1 MGSIFHIGCT
11 IHNLNPQ
18 NYLIIEERK
27 IASRAFT
34 SAIFN
39 RAYKRKI
46 MQNLGIIFCLVF
58 SFLTGCTNPSMKN
71 VVSKESNL
79 ELLEYFD
86 GETMAW
92 GLVVDR
98 FGNLQRTFKVKLIGE
113 RDEEKLLLKE
123 YFTYNDG
130 EREYREWVITRTKTG
145 SYEGKSK
152 DTIGVAKGKKI
163 GNTVRMVYDT
173 RINIGET
180 DIRVSFDDRF
190 VKSDKKVVIN
200 RAEILKWGIKIADV
214 TIFFSK

>member
-1 MGSIFHIGCT
+1 MPLRPFI
-11 IHNLNPQ
+11 
-18 NYLIIEERK
+18 
-27 IASRAFT
+27 
-34 SAIFN
+34 SAVSHWVF
-39 RAYKRKI
+39 KRKLVRKLSI
-46 MQNLGIIFCLVF
+46 MFCLVF
-58 SFLTGCTNPSMKN
+58 CFLIGCANPSMKN
-71 VVSKESNL
+71 VVSKETPL
-79 ELLEYFD
+79 ELLDYFD
-86 GETMAW
+86 GKTMAW

-98 FGNLQRTFKVKLIGE
+98 FGNLQRTFKVKLTGK

-130 EREYREWVITRTKTG
+130 EREYREWIITKTKTG

-173 RINIGET
+173 TISVGET
-180 DIRVSFDDRF
+180 DLRVSFDDRF

>member
-1 MGSIFHIGCT
+1 M
-11 IHNLNPQ
+11 
-18 NYLIIEERK
+18 
-27 IASRAFT
+27 SRGAFT
-34 SAIFN
+34 SAVFN
-39 RAYKRKI
+39 WVYKRKV
-46 MQNLGIIFCLVF
+46 MQNLGIIFCLGF
-58 SFLTGCTNPSMKN
+58 SFLIGCANPSMKN
-71 VVSKESNL
+71 VVSKETPL
-79 ELLEYFD
+79 ELLDYFD
-86 GETMAW
+86 GKTMAW

-98 FGNLQRTFKVKLIGE
+98 FGNLQRTFKVKLTGK

-130 EREYREWVITRTKTG
+130 EREYREWIITKTKTG

-173 RINIGET
+173 TISVGET
-180 DIRVSFDDRF
+180 DLRVSFDDRF
-190 VKSDKKVVIN
+190 VKSDEKVVIN

>member
-1 MGSIFHIGCT
+1 MLRRPFINAVSYWVF
-11 IHNLNPQ
+11 
-18 NYLIIEERK
+18 
-27 IASRAFT
+27 
-34 SAIFN
+34 
-39 RAYKRKI
+39 KRKI

-58 SFLTGCTNPSMKN
+58 SFLIGCANPSMKN
-71 VVSKESNL
+71 VVSEETPL

-98 FGNLQRTFKVKLIGE
+98 FGNLQRTFKVKLIGK
-113 RDEEKLLLKE
+113 RDEKKLLLKE

-130 EREYREWVITRTKTG
+130 KREYREWVITKTKTG

-173 RINIGET
+173 TISIGET
-180 DIRVSFDDRF
+180 DLRVSFDDRF

>member
-1 MGSIFHIGCT
+1 
-11 IHNLNPQ
+11 
-18 NYLIIEERK
+18 
-27 IASRAFT
+27 
-34 SAIFN
+34 
-39 RAYKRKI
+39 

-71 VVSKESNL
+71 VVSKETPL
-79 ELLEYFD
+79 ELLDYFD

-98 FGNLQRTFKVKLIGE
+98 FGNLQRTFKVKLTGK

-173 RINIGET
+173 TISIGET
-180 DIRVSFDDRF
+180 NVRVLFDDRF
-190 VKSDKKVVIN
+190 VKADKEVVLN
-200 RAEILKWGIKIADV
+200 RAEVLKWGIKIADV
-214 TIFFSK
+214 TIFFSDRKSVV